1 MSGCKGLSDCFA
13 FFPSSLSY
21 IVPDIIIRLSGRG
34 KSRSIFQ
41 GLVLRKPT
49 FSIQNLHFTDLFD
62 PLADCTTKE
71 ASR

>member
-1 MSGCKGLSDCFA
+1 MSGCKGFKIVLLSSPPLFLTLCLTLYP
-13 FFPSSLSY
+13 FF
-21 IVPDIIIRLSGRG
+21 GAG
-34 KSRSIFQ
+34 KIKVHFQ
-41 GLVLRKPT
+41 VLVLRKPT